1 MATLPLKAFHGD
13 EIPLDGASEHP
24 RSPGPSY
31 GSPVSAAAQTNRIV
45 KHRLTLPVG

>member
-1 MATLPLKAFHGD
+1 MATLPRKAYHGD
-13 EIPLDGASEHP
+13 ERPLDGASEHP

-31 GSPVSAAAQTNRIV
+31 GSPFSAAGEAFSIV